1 LDQYQSTA
9 VAHSVNVNVDVD
21 NRNPEAR
28 HLVMSITVT
37 SPATIAAR
45 RGPRLAA
52 AIEEATLRPVSTV
65 AVMCCPD
72 HADDGDAAV
81 AAAAVLGVRVLEI
94 PADVPS
100 RALAQLLRD
109 GSASVL
115 LACEHGTETW
125 LAAHAPIIVLG
136 DGLGVRW
143 WRSAELCAS
152 PENYLDR
159 DPYLAGRLVAEQADG
174 TWVVIPS

>member
-1 LDQYQSTA
+1 
-9 VAHSVNVNVDVD
+9 
-21 NRNPEAR
+21 
-28 HLVMSITVT
+28 MSITMT
-37 SPATIAAR
+37 SPATITHR

-52 AIEEATLRPVSTV
+52 AIEEATLRPVTTV

-81 AAAAVLGVRVLEI
+81 AAAAVLGARVLEI
-94 PADVPS
+94 PTDVPTS
-100 RALAQLLRD
+100 VLAQLLRE

-125 LAAHAPIIVLG
+125 LAAHAPIVVLG

-152 PENYLDR
+152 AENYLDR
-159 DPYLAGRLVAEQADG
+159 EPALAGRLVAEPSGDG
-174 TWVVIPS
+174 TWGLSVEP

>member
-1 LDQYQSTA
+1 
-9 VAHSVNVNVDVD
+9 
-21 NRNPEAR
+21 
-28 HLVMSITVT
+28 
-37 SPATIAAR
+37 
-45 RGPRLAA
+45 LAA

-72 HADDGDAAV
+72 HAGDGEAAV
-81 AAAAVLGVRVLEI
+81 AAAAVLGAGVLEI
-94 PADVPS
+94 PTDVPS
-100 RALAQLLRD
+100 KELGHLLRE

-125 LAAHAPIIVLG
+125 LAARAPIVVLG

-152 PENYLDR
+152 PQNYLDR
-159 DPYLAGRLVAEQADG
+159 EPCLAGYLVAEPSSDG
-174 TWVVIPS
+174 TWAVRA